1 MNEVAIQLEKVS
13 KSYKLYNSPKDR
25 FKEALDPF
33 RRKRHRDFFALQN
46 ISLTIPK
53 GEILGVVGRNGSG
66 KSTLLK
72 LLTGVIPLSSGSLNL
87 NGRISALLELGSGMN
102 PDLNG
107 IQNIYFGG
115 IMMGISPQDM
125 ASRMDEII
133 AFADIGDFIHQPL
146 KTYSSGMKARLGFA
160 LAVSMNPEI
169 LVIDEVLSVGDDLF
183 RRKCY
188 ARMEEFF
195 KGGNTILFVS
205 HDANSINHLCSR
217 AILLDKGECLLDG
230 PPKMVTMY
238 YQKMIYSRP
247 EHQKGIIEE
256 IRQLNANPARKKNFD
271 ETAGENLQ
279 AEIDK
284 EINDTPSGEVT
295 INEPAGSS
303 VLKPYYLPQ
312 LISKSVVECRNED
325 VDFSDI
331 EIVTEEGTRV
341 NVLVHGQRYYLQ
353 YKVIVGVTLNALQF
367 SNSIKTETGQSIAG
381 YTYPDKD
388 SYIEKQIMKG
398 TVITYKMS
406 FDCLLM
412 GGKNYYLNIGLRT
425 ISNSESIVVNR
436 IVDACVFRVISDN
449 RNNGGLVSLNQKV
462 MLA

>member
-1 MNEVAIQLEKVS
+1 MNAVAIQLEQVS
-13 KSYKLYNSPKDR
+13 KFYKLYDSPKDR

-33 RRKRHRDFFALQN
+33 RRRRHRDFFALQN
-46 ISLTIPK
+46 ISLTIRK

-72 LLTGVIPLSSGSLNL
+72 LLTGVIPLSSGSLTV

-115 IMMGISPQDM
+115 IMMGIPPKEM
-125 ASRMDEII
+125 TSRMDEII

-183 RRKCY
+183 RRKCH

-195 KGGNTILFVS
+195 KGGRTILFVS
-205 HDANSINHLCSR
+205 HDANSINGLCSR

-238 YQKMIYSRP
+238 YHKMIYSRP
-247 EHQKGIIEE
+247 EHQKAILEE
-256 IRQLNANPARKKNFD
+256 IRRLDANPARKENFD
-271 ETAGENLQ
+271 ETAGESLQ

-284 EINDTPSGEVT
+284 EINDALPGEMT
-295 INEPAGSS
+295 INETAGNS

-312 LISKSVVECRNED
+312 LISKSVVECRNYEAD
-325 VDFSDI
+325 ISDI
-331 EIVTEEGTRV
+331 EIVTEDGTRV

-353 YKVIVGVTLNALQF
+353 YKVNFNVTLNTLQF
-367 SNSIKTETGQSIAG
+367 SNAIKTETGQSIAG

-388 SYIEKQIMKG
+388 SYIEKQIVKG
-398 TVITYKMS
+398 TVITYKML
-406 FDCLLM
+406 FDCLLI

-425 ISNSESIVVNR
+425 LAGAESTVVNR
-436 IVDACVFRVISDN
+436 IVDAYLFRVISDN
-449 RNNGGLVSLNQKV
+449 HNNGGLVSLNQKV
-462 MLA
+462 VIS

>member
-1 MNEVAIQLEKVS
+1 MNAIAIQLEQVS
-13 KSYKLYNSPKDR
+13 KFYKLYDSPKDR

-33 RRKRHRDFFALQN
+33 RRRRHRDFFALQN
-46 ISLTIPK
+46 ISLTIRK

-72 LLTGVIPLSSGSLNL
+72 LLTGVIPPSSGSLTV

-115 IMMGISPQDM
+115 VMMGIPPKEM
-125 ASRMDEII
+125 TARMDEII
-133 AFADIGDFIHQPL
+133 AFADIGDFINQPL

-195 KGGNTILFVS
+195 KGGKTILFVS
-205 HDANSINHLCSR
+205 HDANSINQLCSR

-247 EHQKGIIEE
+247 EHQKAILEE
-256 IRQLNANPARKKNFD
+256 IRRLDANPARKENFD
-271 ETAGENLQ
+271 ETAGESLQ

-284 EINDTPSGEVT
+284 EINDALPGEAT
-295 INEPAGSS
+295 INETVENS

-312 LISKSVVECRNED
+312 LISKSVVECRNDEAD
-325 VDFSDI
+325 ISDI

-353 YKVIVGVTLNALQF
+353 YKVIFNVTLNTLQF
-367 SNSIKTETGQSIAG
+367 SNTIKTETGQSIAG

-388 SYIEKQIMKG
+388 SYIEKQIVKG

-406 FDCLLM
+406 FDCLLI

-425 ISNSESIVVNR
+425 FEGAESMVVNR

-449 RNNGGLVSLNQKV
+449 RTNGGLISLNQKV
-462 MLA
+462 WIS